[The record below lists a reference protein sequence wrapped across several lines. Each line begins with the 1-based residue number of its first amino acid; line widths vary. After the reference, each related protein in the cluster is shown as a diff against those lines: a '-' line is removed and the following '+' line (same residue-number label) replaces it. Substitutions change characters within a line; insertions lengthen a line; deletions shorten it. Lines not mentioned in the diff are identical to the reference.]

1 MKFSTPSDNTKK
13 EEHGP
18 QKKSVMLLAN
28 SATNVLHFIIWWT
41 LWLVINN
48 IKETNLHLAE
58 AVAVV
63 EEVELSKFEE
73 L

>member
-1 MKFSTPSDNTKK
+1 
-13 EEHGP
+13 
-18 QKKSVMLLAN
+18 MLLAN